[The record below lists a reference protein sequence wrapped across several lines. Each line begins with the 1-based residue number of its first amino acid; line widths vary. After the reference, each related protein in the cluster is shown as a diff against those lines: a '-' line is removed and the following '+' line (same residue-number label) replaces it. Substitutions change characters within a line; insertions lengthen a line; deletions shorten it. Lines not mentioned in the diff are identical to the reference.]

1 MLNLEEGKFPI
12 IIKPNLGQPILI
24 NLRDYRDENN
34 LAIKNITFNA
44 IVITLPNYPAQK
56 ILESFYS
63 NLYIQAVLKDEGD
76 FTKRRG
82 EKFTLQAIQIK
93 KLEKFDFN
101 EKRILEEENCMLWDI
116 YNSLLEVENV
126 FGKRKEL
133 HKITFQISDVNQIEH
148 LIASTGRDFI
158 LFDIVHDVPNMMK
171 FKINYHSI
179 AIYNKDWDNF
189 NFIHATDFHIAR
201 RNDFIINFIKKKVK
215 IKIKNRAKHPK
226 RSQRINDFILERDF
240 EFKKGFQE
248 EKLDQI
254 QFSKLNFNYSLRKLV
269 EFINEQV
276 TKNNIDFIL
285 MTGDLIDYLNIARGN
300 YQYENN
306 FQAFIDILLGK
317 NRNLDKP
324 PYLGED
330 EEFINKKEIMAPVFT
345 LAGNHDYRSDHYGMR
360 FGQIHKI
367 FGMTR
372 SDIKGYYDIKFFN
385 YFTALRSRLKFLKDY
400 FRYINPNL
408 NYKVRVGNSHS
419 FIFLDTGEDSI
430 ADLHDLLKGGPS
442 TKGIKDFQVDLL
454 RAYIKL
460 SYNKK
465 ILVVMHTPPVSPNL
479 SYLKRRK
486 FAKLFN
492 VKKKE
497 LKWSFFYEENLKKYN
512 ETGRLDQILNMKYQT
527 IMYNWNTLLKIFTGS
542 DEEIRRKIDIVVCGH
557 THTLK
562 EYRLKEAKETEIINF
577 GFWLFPIYIRIP
589 CEMYTSNYSEK
600 FNNFENFDEFK
611 IWFDVNKP
619 FVFQTQATGPIS
631 AKSKFKPPGFRFF
644 KVKNNQIV
652 NADIYSIHLT

>member
-1 MLNLEEGKFPI
+1 
-12 IIKPNLGQPILI
+12 
-24 NLRDYRDENN
+24 
-34 LAIKNITFNA
+34 
-44 IVITLPNYPAQK
+44 
-56 ILESFYS
+56 
-63 NLYIQAVLKDEGD
+63 
-76 FTKRRG
+76 
-82 EKFTLQAIQIK
+82 
-93 KLEKFDFN
+93 
-101 EKRILEEENCMLWDI
+101 
-116 YNSLLEVENV
+116 
-126 FGKRKEL
+126 
-133 HKITFQISDVNQIEH
+133 
-148 LIASTGRDFI
+148 
-158 LFDIVHDVPNMMK
+158 
-171 FKINYHSI
+171 
-179 AIYNKDWDNF
+179 
-189 NFIHATDFHIAR
+189 
-201 RNDFIINFIKKKVK
+201 
-215 IKIKNRAKHPK
+215 
-226 RSQRINDFILERDF
+226 
-240 EFKKGFQE
+240 
-248 EKLDQI
+248 
-254 QFSKLNFNYSLRKLV
+254 
-269 EFINEQV
+269 
-276 TKNNIDFIL
+276 
-285 MTGDLIDYLNIARGN
+285 
-300 YQYENN
+300 
-306 FQAFIDILLGK
+306 
-317 NRNLDKP
+317 
-324 PYLGED
+324 
-330 EEFINKKEIMAPVFT
+330 
-345 LAGNHDYRSDHYGMR
+345 
-360 FGQIHKI
+360 
-367 FGMTR
+367 MTR

-600 FNNFENFDEFK
+600 FNKFENFDEFK